1 MSARSNVLQRKPRP
15 TRKSYRSAVKKI
27 VLDLQAQHDLNDP
40 ELAERLGCSAGTIS
54 NARREVSNLDG
65 VTLANIEFEFG
76 PSAIDP
82 FMALG
87 GSRAVPLVAGEAA
100 DRSAS
105 LALVGALQVI
115 IESEAETSPGGHRTL
130 PEEVAPHLAKLRA
143 ARTALDGLIALAGS
157 LAVVA

>member
-1 MSARSNVLQRKPRP
+1 MPHRNNVLQRRPRP
-15 TRKSYRSAVKKI
+15 TKKSYRDAIKKI
-27 VLDLQAQHDLNDP
+27 VLNLQAVHGLNDG
-40 ELAERLGCSAGTIS
+40 ELAERLGCSAPTIG
-54 NARREVSNLDG
+54 NARREASNLDG
-65 VTLANIEFEFG
+65 VTLANIEYEFG

-82 FMALG
+82 FMELG

-115 IESEAETSPGGHRTL
+115 IESEAETSPGGHKTL

-143 ARTALDGLIALAGS
+143 ARTALDALIALAGT
-157 LAVVA
+157 LTVAA